1 MKARRY
7 LFLAMF
13 LHLGVSVLGQ
23 EGFGFKAPAKGKS
36 VVYFVRT
43 AAYQYSV
50 PFTFF
55 DGKSLI
61 ADFPSRYYFRY
72 ECEPGTHLFWASCEN
87 KEFLHA
93 ELKANETY
101 IVMAEALHGD
111 GLPRV
116 SLIPINTRH
125 KEFHKAK
132 YIIFNK
138 APVVENEQTI
148 KEENERMRGFIEKS
162 VSEYEAANI
171 QPELVLNSDLAIP
184 IEKIK

>member
-1 MKARRY
+1 
-7 LFLAMF
+7 MF
-13 LHLGVSVLGQ
+13 LHLGVSAWGQ
-23 EGFGFKAPAKGKS
+23 GFTPPSKGKS
-36 VVYFVRT
+36 VVYFVRV

-93 ELKANETY
+93 DLKPNETY
-101 IVMAEALHGD
+101 IVLAEALHGE

-116 SLIPINTRH
+116 SLIPVNTKH
-125 KEFHKAK
+125 KDFHKAK
-132 YIIFNK
+132 HIIFHK
-138 APVVENEQTI
+138 APIEENEQTI

-162 VSEYEAANI
+162 VSEYQSENA
-171 QPELVLNSDLAIP
+171 QPVARLNSDLAIP